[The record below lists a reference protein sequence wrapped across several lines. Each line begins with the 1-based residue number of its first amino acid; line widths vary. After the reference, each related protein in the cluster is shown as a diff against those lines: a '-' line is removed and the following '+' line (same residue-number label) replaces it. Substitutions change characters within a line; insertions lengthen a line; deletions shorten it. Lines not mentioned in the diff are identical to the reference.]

1 MVHTKVTKKLYLAF
15 LNIRKKFNNLNYL
28 RPEKTRF
35 IRRVGKVYT
44 SRDSLSESPEKISSL
59 LQM

>member
-1 MVHTKVTKKLYLAF
+1 MVHTKVTRKLYLAF

-28 RPEKTRF
+28 WPEKTRF
-35 IRRVGKVYT
+35 IRRVEKVYT

>member
-28 RPEKTRF
+28 RPEK
-35 IRRVGKVYT
+35 RVEKVYT